1 MSTLYPITV
10 LDKPE
15 QEKFLISSQSQRRNQ
30 ISMIINK
37 ELSVTAYAVDENRNE
52 QLSFSTQLL
61 GINPEHD
68 LLILDSTPNQE
79 LNEQITSAAMLYC
92 ATTINDVPV
101 EFKLETPRQTKLA
114 DRPVFVTPLPSTLI
128 RMQRREFFRVN
139 IPAGISAI
147 CYFPTDSSPIKVE
160 LADIS
165 IGGFSILIH
174 GPFPRPFE
182 IDDILEQCEIQLSL
196 NDNFEATLKVK
207 NHIKKPPKNGIETT
221 LIGFTF
227 IDMPESIQS
236 QIQRFIFNI
245 ESKRLRTR

>member
-1 MSTLYPITV
+1 MSTLHPITV

-30 ISMIINK
+30 INMIINK
-37 ELSVTAYAVDENRNE
+37 ELSVSVYVVDENQNR
-52 QLSFSTQLL
+52 QLNFSTQLL
-61 GINPEHD
+61 GINSDHD
-68 LLILDSTPNQE
+68 LLILDTTPNEE
-79 LNEQITSAAMLYC
+79 LNSQITSGAMLYC
-92 ATTINDVPV
+92 ATTINDVPI
-101 EFKLETPRQTKLA
+101 EFKLETPSQATLA
-114 DRPVFVTPLPSTLI
+114 DRPVFVTPLPTTLI

-147 CYFPTDSSPIKVE
+147 CYFPTDNSPIKTE

-196 NDNFEATLKVK
+196 NDNFEVTLKVK
-207 NHIKKPPKNGIETT
+207 NHIKKPSKNSIETT

-227 IDMPESIQS
+227 IDMPESTQS

>member
-1 MSTLYPITV
+1 MSTLHPITV

-15 QEKFLISSQSQRRNQ
+15 QEKFLISSQGQRRSQ
-30 ISMIINK
+30 INMIINK
-37 ELSVTAYAVDENRNE
+37 ELSVTVYVVDENRNE
-52 QLSFSTQLL
+52 QLNFSTQLL
-61 GINPEHD
+61 GINPDHD

-79 LNEQITSAAMLYC
+79 LNSQITSGAMLYC
-92 ATTINDVPV
+92 ATTVNDVPV

-114 DRPVFVTPLPSTLI
+114 DRLVFVSPLPSTLI

-147 CYFPTDSSPIKVE
+147 CYFPTDNSPIKVE

-196 NDNFEATLKVK
+196 NDSFEVALKVK
-207 NHIKKPPKNGIETT
+207 NHIKKPSKNNIETT